1 MKNQVVYGPFR
12 RVLFC
17 TDFSENADFAFGFA
31 VEQARRMEGGV
42 LYLLHVVPEPEAQ
55 FWRTYL
61 NEVDDVESKGR
72 QDMDMKITESYR
84 ARLPEGVNLQVEIRT
99 GTDYDQILAFA
110 DEKHVDLIIM
120 GRQGRSSLGKVLFGN
135 VTEKVVRKARC
146 PVLVIPLSFERL
158 EDRKKT
164 EG

>member
-1 MKNQVVYGPFR
+1 MKNGRQYGPFKR
-12 RVLFC
+12 ILFC
-17 TDFSENADFAFGFA
+17 TDFSENADLAFGFA
-31 VEQARRMEGGV
+31 VEQARRLKDSV

-72 QDMDMKITESYR
+72 QDMDRKISESYR
-84 ARLPEGVNLQVEIRT
+84 AYLPEGLDMRVEIRS
-99 GTDYDQILAFA
+99 GADYDQILAFA
-110 DEKHVDLIIM
+110 DEIKADLIIM

-146 PVLVIPLSFERL
+146 PVLVIPLCFENR
-158 EDRKKT
+158 EVPQS
-164 EG
+164 

>member
-1 MKNQVVYGPFR
+1 MKNLKAYGPFKR
-12 RVLFC
+12 ILFC

-31 VEQARRMEGGV
+31 VEQARRLEGCM

-72 QDMDMKITESYR
+72 EDMDRKIQESYR
-84 ARLPEGVNLQVEIRT
+84 SRLPEGIEMRVEIRP
-99 GTDYDQILAFA
+99 GTDYDQILEFA
-110 DEKHVDLIIM
+110 EEQKVDLLIM

-146 PVLVIPLSFERL
+146 PVLVIPLCFERG
-158 EDRKKT
+158 ED
-164 EG
+164 

>member
-1 MKNQVVYGPFR
+1 MKNRVVYGPFR
-12 RVLFC
+12 RILFC
-17 TDFSENADFAFGFA
+17 TDFSENADFAFEFA
-31 VEQARRMEGGV
+31 VEQARRLEGCA

-72 QDMDMKITESYR
+72 EDMERKIQESYR
-84 ARLPEGVNLQVEIRT
+84 ARLPAGVGMQVEVRT
-99 GTDYDQILAFA
+99 GTDYDQILEFA
-110 DEKHVDLIIM
+110 EEQKIDLLIM

-146 PVLVIPLSFERL
+146 PVLVIPLCFERG
-158 EDRKKT
+158 
-164 EG
+164 EGEG